1 MFTQPM
7 KLYRFEYSCFARK
20 VQMVLDLLGL
30 RYDLVEVPFG
40 DRTEL
45 VTLTNGYVQVP
56 VLVDDAG
63 TVTVDSRA
71 ICEELLRGERAE
83 RLVPSPLQGPIWAY
97 ADWVDGPFEDVAFR
111 IAAPGIRRRFVR
123 PADAAL
129 FVFIKERKFGRGCV
143 DEWERTAGELI
154 ARARAMLAP
163 TQQTLARRPF
173 VFGEQ
178 PTLADAA
185 LYGQCAMLRCADAAL
200 PAALA
205 PTLGEWMRRV
215 EAAAQR

>member
-1 MFTQPM
+1 M

-20 VQMVLDLLGL
+20 AQMVLDLLGL
-30 RYDLVEVPFG
+30 PYDVVEVPFG

-63 TVTVDSRA
+63 KVTVDSRA
-71 ICEELLRGERAE
+71 ICEELLRGEHAE
-83 RLVPSPLQGPIWAY
+83 RLVPSPWQGPIWAY

-111 IAAPGIRRRFVR
+111 IAAPGIRRRFAR
-123 PADAAL
+123 PADAAM

-143 DEWERTAGELI
+143 GEWERNAGELI
-154 ARARAMLAP
+154 ARARAMLTP
-163 TQQTLARRPF
+163 TAQTLNHCPF
-173 VFGEQ
+173 IFGDR

-185 LYGQCAMLRCADAAL
+185 LYGQCAMLRAASAAL
-200 PAALA
+200 PETLA
-205 PTLGEWMRRV
+205 PALGAWMGRV
-215 EAAAQR
+215 ESAARR